1 MVVVLRVVGCG
12 VQTITVNL
20 QNGVTKGER
29 WYGGGGGGI
38 EGGWLWSP
46 DYNSE
51 TTEGGDPRESGGT
64 AVVVLLGEG
73 GRVVVESRLKQ

>member
-1 MVVVLRVVGCG
+1 MHLMVGVVAVDRLWTLVAGRHWGRVGGCG

-20 QNGVTKGER
+20 QKGVTKGEW

-51 TTEGGDPRESGGT
+51 TTEGGDQGR
-64 AVVVLLGEG
+64 AVV
-73 GRVVVESRLKQ
+73 R